1 MGSAEALG
9 PATGLASA
17 VAGKGE
23 RPPPPEGRTPLP
35 DSLLLPQCW
44 QRGPLS
50 KGRLRAAPRCR
61 RETPALTAFGPPGV
75 TARTLGLLCD
85 RLAEVG
91 ARPLY
96 STPLLC
102 GKFSGVGAL

>member
-9 PATGLASA
+9 PAAGLASA

-23 RPPPPEGRTPLP
+23 PPPPPEGRTPLP

-44 QRGPLS
+44 QTGALS
-50 KGRLRAAPRCR
+50 KGRLSAAPGCR
-61 RETPALTAFGPPGV
+61 REPPALTAFGPPGV
-75 TARTLGLLCD
+75 IARALGLLRD

-91 ARPLY
+91 ARRLY
-96 STPLLC
+96 ST
-102 GKFSGVGAL
+102 AL